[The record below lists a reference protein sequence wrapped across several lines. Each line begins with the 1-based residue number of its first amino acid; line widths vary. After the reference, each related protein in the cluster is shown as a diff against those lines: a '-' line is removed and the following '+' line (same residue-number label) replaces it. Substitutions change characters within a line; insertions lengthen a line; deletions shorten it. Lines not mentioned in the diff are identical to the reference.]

1 MSSLSPSSSSSSSA
15 AATSGFTICQQLPE
29 FPSVKEL
36 EGAAQAEQ
44 EGGGG
49 GGGESGGEAA
59 AAAAAETC
67 QQQQHQLPQLPNP
80 PSAVASDKIQT
91 LVRRSQHCRGLI
103 TIKISA
109 YPPFCLC
116 LRSLCTVPTAS
127 E

>member
-1 MSSLSPSSSSSSSA
+1 MSSPAPSSSSSSA
-15 AATSGFTICQQLPE
+15 AAASGFTICQQLPE

-49 GGGESGGEAA
+49 GESGGEAAA

-91 LVRRSQHCRGLI
+91 LVRRSQCCSG
-103 TIKISA
+103 
-109 YPPFCLC
+109 
-116 LRSLCTVPTAS
+116 
-127 E
+127 